1 MHNIKDKHDLERTLK
16 IIILKLTIFILK
28 TILSGLQ
35 NIYRNNKI
43 NFELIIMENRIE
55 RWK

>member
-43 NFELIIMENRIE
+43 FELIIMENRIE
-55 RWK
+55 R

>member
-1 MHNIKDKHDLERTLK
+1 MPKTNKILKYHWK
-16 IIILKLTIFILK
+16 IIILKIIFIPK

-35 NIYRNNKI
+35 NIYWNSKI
-43 NFELIIMENRIE
+43 NFELIIMENRLE